1 VVHFPEGD
9 GELTYR
15 NIAPHTLDLT
25 HTGVDPALRRRGIA
39 AALVRAALAYARQQK
54 LRIVPTCPYVERW
67 LARHPQELDLVVARS
82 KAT

>member
-1 VVHFPEGD
+1 MVHFPEGD

-15 NIAPHTLDLT
+15 NIAPHTLDLI

-54 LRIVPTCPYVERW
+54 LRVVPTCPYVERW
-67 LARHPQELDLVVARS
+67 LERHPQELDLVVARS
-82 KAT
+82 EAT